1 MKCNNSSGDVVVCTD
16 KKTLD
21 KKKTLQHFR
30 KNLQMPY
37 GILTGEEHYK
47 QIRPCIIA
55 EELLDGSTQPNKSQS
70 LVDYKIWSFNG
81 KPECIVCYS
90 NRHNK
95 YYCEIGVYDRNW
107 NAHPEYLRYSSHYV
121 PEQKL
126 MPKPASLDT
135 MLRIASI
142 LSKEHPQMRV
152 DLYDVN
158 GHVYVGELTL
168 TSSGGYMNH
177 FTQTFLDKLGQFT
190 VLPID

>member
-1 MKCNNSSGDVVVCTD
+1 
-16 KKTLD
+16 
-21 KKKTLQHFR
+21 
-30 KNLQMPY
+30 
-37 GILTGEEHYK
+37 
-47 QIRPCIIA
+47 
-55 EELLDGSTQPNKSQS
+55 
-70 LVDYKIWSFNG
+70 
-81 KPECIVCYS
+81 
-90 NRHNK
+90 
-95 YYCEIGVYDRNW
+95 
-107 NAHPEYLRYSSHYV
+107 
-121 PEQKL
+121 

-177 FTQTFLDKLGQFT
+177 FTQAFLDKLGQFT